1 MKNPVPVTIQIEC
14 SPELAEKLSSLL
26 ELANNPLS
34 SSTGEEMEKQ
44 ETDLLNQVNEITG
57 LILQQQIQHS
67 IDSEE
72 VKKATEQILQSIP
85 FKMINKGKV
94 PVKLR
99 TSTGFDIIV
108 WVSYFTKKKNCRRNK
123 KRNTGIYPGLCALGI
138 YQRCTPA
145 LAAQIALYAGM
156 LGSLEEAKQI
166 LAERGIDLNIK
177 VVRNIAYQ
185 FAKRARLAQQVITM
199 DFASGVAG
207 RKVVISADGGRT
219 RLREKKRGK
228 KTVKGR
234 HRYHGE
240 WREPKL
246 FIIYVVDEKGK
257 MDRSFL
263 PIMDALIRG
272 PDEMFELLYN
282 YLRQIS
288 LTEADEILFIAD
300 GATWIWNRVPDLI
313 KRLELA
319 PDQVHELVDFYH
331 AVEHLGK
338 VATLKKS
345 WTKKQ
350 RKTWIT
356 KHRKLLHEG
365 HIDTVISAIKAI
377 CHGRSSRAIKTQMNY
392 FIKNT
397 SRMAYKKL
405 RELNMP
411 IGSGSVESAIRRVVN
426 LRLKGPGLFWL
437 RESAEAILLL
447 RSYWKAGRWNMLKN
461 MASSFVSDTFV

>member
-1 MKNPVPVTIQIEC
+1 MKNVSPVTIQIEC
-14 SPELAEKLSSLL
+14 SPEVGENINSLL
-26 ELANNPLS
+26 ELANNLLS
-34 SSTGEEMEKQ
+34 SSTGEEMEQHEK
-44 ETDLLNQVNEITG
+44 DLLNQVNELAG
-57 LILQQQIQHS
+57 LILQQQIQHL
-67 IDSEE
+67 IDSDE
-72 VKKATEQILQSIP
+72 VKKAEEQILQSIP

-108 WVSYFTKKKNCRRNK
+108 RVSYFIRKKNCRRKK
-123 KRNTGIYPGLCALGI
+123 KRNPGIYPVLCALGI
-138 YQRCTPA
+138 YERCTPA

-156 LGSLEEAKQI
+156 LGSLEEAKQV
-166 LAERGIDLNIK
+166 LAERGINLNVK
-177 VVRNIAYQ
+177 VVRKIAYQ
-185 FAKRARLAQQVITM
+185 FAERARLAQQVVTM
-199 DFASGVAG
+199 DFESGVAG

-228 KTVKGR
+228 KTAKGR

-288 LTEADEILFIAD
+288 LTEADAILFIAD

-345 WTKKQ
+345 WTRKQ

-356 KHRKLLHEG
+356 KHRKLLYDG

-426 LRLKGPGLFWL
+426 LRLKGPCIFWL

-461 MASSFVSDTFV
+461 MANTFVPDAFA